1 MSDYQNLLRSHAHC
15 MVCGPE
21 SVHKA
26 GVPLL
31 FIREAGGKVSAEFQ
45 VGERHQGYTGLMH
58 GGMTSTLLDA
68 AMTHCLLMSGIQA
81 LTAELTV
88 RFMAPIR
95 VGQTLQLSA
104 QLLGERRGIYQLEAW
119 LRHGAQGVARA
130 RAKFITSPAGV
141 IAHVD

>member
-1 MSDYQNLLRSHAHC
+1 MSDDQNLLRGHVHC
-15 MVCGPE
+15 MVCGQEPVP
-21 SVHKA
+21 S
-26 GVPLL
+26 GVLPLL
-31 FIREAGGKVSAEFQ
+31 FTQDAEGKVCAEFQ
-45 VGERHQGYTGLMH
+45 VGACHQGYTGLMH

-95 VGQTLQLSA
+95 VGQTLQVSA

-119 LRHGAQGVARA
+119 LHLGAQGVARA
-130 RAKFITSPAGV
+130 TGKFIAPPAGV